1 MELEALAR
9 AAEAFDAHNALLA
22 LISPQLVTHNREFGE
37 EKKLS
42 VPILSDP
49 GNEVAARYGLRWT
62 VPENLK
68 QLYQKFGIDLPKHNG
83 DETWTLPMPAR
94 LIIARDRTV
103 RYADISLDHTSRP
116 DPEDTLFALKEL
128 QCAFPEKLKCDV

>member
-1 MELEALAR
+1 MELDALAK
-9 AAEAFDAHNALLA
+9 AAEAFEARNALLA

-62 VPENLK
+62 VPDSLK
-68 QLYQKFGIDLPKHNG
+68 QLYQKFGIDLPKYNG
-83 DETWTLPMPAR
+83 DESWTLPMPAR
-94 LIIARDRTV
+94 LIISRDRTV
-103 RYADISLDHTSRP
+103 RYAEISLDHTIRP

-128 QCAFPEKLKCDV
+128 QCTFPEKLKCDV